1 MSTLVV
7 DANVVVQS
15 CIDAGGLAP
24 LAGYELA
31 APPIMRS
38 EATSSLHE
46 MRFRGDLSH
55 MLADHALGA
64 LRALDIQVEAPPGF
78 WERSWEVAH
87 LLGWAKTYD
96 AEYVALAQLLDCQ
109 LVTLDA
115 RLARGASRLA
125 RIVGPAD
132 L

>member
-7 DANVVVQS
+7 DANVVLQS
-15 CIDAGGLAP
+15 CIDAGGLGP
-24 LAGYELA
+24 LTGYDLV

-46 MRFRGDLSH
+46 MRFRGDISQD
-55 MLADHALGA
+55 LAERALGA
-64 LRALDIQVEAPPGF
+64 LQALEIPVESPSGF
-78 WERSWEVAH
+78 WERSWQVAG

-96 AEYVALAQLLDCQ
+96 AEYVALAQLLDCR

-125 RIVGPAD
+125 QIVGPAD
-132 L
+132 I